1 MSKPNVFKDYNLK
14 MSIDG
19 KRIEIDLFGEWIQL
33 GIEPATV
40 VRDKLTEMI
49 NHLNK
54 QDEI

>member
-54 QDEI
+54 QDEV